1 MLMQGDVDYEFRT
14 TFTPR
19 ISAENIRTIAYRI
32 KGVKRYI
39 LQQFRPVDKNCEWC
53 EDRKEKPHSL
63 EYIKKVIEQIKGLTE
78 QCNVI

>member
-1 MLMQGDVDYEFRT
+1 MQGDVDYEFRT

-39 LQQFRPVDKNCEWC
+39 LQQFRPVDTN
-53 EDRKEKPHSL
+53 
-63 EYIKKVIEQIKGLTE
+63 
-78 QCNVI
+78 